1 MGWTNQSANPNS
13 CCCPEDLF
21 PVPAA
26 CSLQPHLVSPQ
37 FRRLSQL
44 PLGSLPCSSL
54 IPLEVAS
61 VSFSCSSW
69 RSTPIL
75 KHVIGGSRFTVTCHL
90 MIHFYMITWV
100 FHFQLRCW
108 RGKSFFFRGWLLQ
121 LHSHVLTGTETWH
134 FSLVNLE
141 FCVVNPNL
149 SVHMSIC
156 GSRRGAWP
164 WALPL
169 PWWSETR
176 FGSGGSCSD
185 SINFAPNHQTCGIS
199 LQLSCYPMAISW
211 GYYDNQQYLGESE
224 DGVYALK

>member
-61 VSFSCSSW
+61 VSFSCFSW
-69 RSTPIL
+69 RSTKIL
-75 KHVIGGSRFTVTCHL
+75 KHVIAGSRFTVTCHL
-90 MIHFYMITWV
+90 MIHFYMIMWV
-100 FHFQLRCW
+100 FHCQLRLLE
-108 RGKSFFFRGWLLQ
+108 GKIVFFFVVESSNYIPMDGNRNLALFPGQ
-121 LHSHVLTGTETWH
+121 LIGA
-134 FSLVNLE
+134 
-141 FCVVNPNL
+141 
-149 SVHMSIC
+149 SIC

-176 FGSGGSCSD
+176 FGSGGSWWPWLQIQFILVPIIKPVVFHCNCLAIQWLFHGDIMITNNIWVSLRMGYMPSN
-185 SINFAPNHQTCGIS
+185 SI
-199 LQLSCYPMAISW
+199 
-211 GYYDNQQYLGESE
+211 
-224 DGVYALK
+224 K

>member
-108 RGKSFFFRGWLLQ
+108 RGKSFFFSWLTPPITFPCFDGNRNLALFPGQLGILRGK
-121 LHSHVLTGTETWH
+121 SKFIGAHVDLWIQERGLTLGTPIAMM
-134 FSLVNLE
+134 VRNQ
-141 FCVVNPNL
+141 VRV
-149 SVHMSIC
+149 
-156 GSRRGAWP
+156 
-164 WALPL
+164 
-169 PWWSETR
+169 WW
-176 FGSGGSCSD
+176 
-185 SINFAPNHQTCGIS
+185 
-199 LQLSCYPMAISW
+199 
-211 GYYDNQQYLGESE
+211 
-224 DGVYALK
+224 